1 MLDADPA
8 RAHACAAYGAA
19 RASVQ
24 GARRP
29 RPVAG
34 RYPLH
39 LSLLPGLHL
48 FPRLLAA
55 VAGRYPLRLSLPP
68 SPRAPAQGRF
78 GLPQAIHRPLPT
90 PCGYDRKHALL
101 DQAPSPAISGGGWR
115 PCWALGRPLRSKSRS
130 QGAVPRDRPPP
141 CLRPSSPHPSAR
153 AYGRARAPP
162 GAALLPCLFSPRRAR
177 RPCRSGTGRPG
188 RRRPPSRP
196 LYRVVAREEDTH
208 RDPRP
213 GYGVRLGGGAA

>member
-1 MLDADPA
+1 MPSGHLVGRGGSDLMLDADPA

-29 RPVAG
+29 RP
-34 RYPLH
+34 
-39 LSLLPGLHL
+39 
-48 FPRLLAA
+48 